1 MELQAAGLNQGKE
14 AFVKLAMLGGP
25 PVRTRPFAPWP
36 QYDQN
41 EEAALI
47 GVLHSRQWGGYH
59 ESVKELETSFA
70 HYHNLE
76 HAVACSNGTVAIEVA
91 LRALGVGPGDEVIV
105 PPYTFIASA
114 SAIMLCHATPVF
126 ADIDPETL
134 NLSVQAAEAAITPRT
149 RAIVVVHFGGRPA
162 EMDAFQALAKRH
174 GLMLLED
181 AAHAHGARWCGTPV
195 GGWGDVATFSFQ
207 SFKLITAGEGG
218 IILSR
223 SADIIEKCWNYCN
236 QGRKRDG
243 GWFDHYTL
251 GTNYRI
257 TGFQSA
263 VLCEQLKKLPAQTQ
277 LRADNVAYLR
287 RGMAEVPGL
296 TLAEDDPRV
305 EQHPYYLIT
314 LRYHPEG
321 FGGLD
326 RGTVIRAL
334 NAEGIPAKATYP
346 SPLYRNPVF
355 TEQSGSLARCIGWHA
370 GQDYGRLQLPEAERV
385 CRDGVWLNHT
395 VFLGDRSDVDDI
407 IEAFKK
413 VQRLASTVPTLQAV
427 G

>member
-1 MELQAAGLNQGKE
+1 M
-14 AFVKLAMLGGP
+14 
-25 PVRTRPFAPWP
+25 R
-36 QYDQN
+36 
-41 EEAALI
+41 
-47 GVLHSRQWGGYH
+47 VLHSRQWGGYH

-70 HYHNLE
+70 RFHQLE

-91 LRALGVGPGDEVIV
+91 LRALGIGPGDEVIV

-134 NLSVQAAEAAITPRT
+134 NLSVTAAEAAITPRT

-162 EMDAFQALAKRH
+162 EMDAFQALARRR
-174 GLMLLED
+174 GLKLLED

-223 SADIIEKCWNYCN
+223 SPEIAEKCWSYCN

-263 VLCEQLKKLPAQTQ
+263 ILCEQLKKIPEQNRIRTE
-277 LRADNVAYLR
+277 NVAHFREGLKDIP
-287 RGMAEVPGL
+287 GFTLMA
-296 TLAEDDPRV
+296 DDPRI
-305 EQHPYYLIT
+305 EQHPYYVLT

-321 FGGLD
+321 FGGVD
-326 RGTVIRAL
+326 RDTVIRAL
-334 NAEGIPAKATYP
+334 NAEGIPVKATYP
-346 SPLYRNPVF
+346 HPLYRNPLF
-355 TEQSGSLARCIGWHA
+355 AQESAALGRYSGWHA
-370 GQDYGRLQLPEAERV
+370 GQDYERLNLPEAERV

-395 VFLGDRSDVDDI
+395 VFLGDRRDVDDI
-407 IEAFKK
+407 IAAMKK
-413 VQRLASTVPTLQAV
+413 AKSLASTISNLQTV

>member
-1 MELQAAGLNQGKE
+1 M
-14 AFVKLAMLGGP
+14 KLALLGGQ
-25 PVRTRPFAPWP
+25 PVRTEPFAPWP
-36 QYDQN
+36 QYDHR
-41 EEAALI
+41 EEAALMR
-47 GVLHSRQWGGYH
+47 VLHSRQWGGYH

-70 HYHNLE
+70 RFHQVE
-76 HAVACSNGTVAIEVA
+76 HAVACSNGTIAIEVA

-134 NLSVQAAEAAITPRT
+134 NLSVKAAEGAITPRT

-162 EMDAFQALAKRH
+162 EMDAFQTLAKRH
-174 GLMLLED
+174 GLKLLED

-218 IILSR
+218 MILSR
-223 SADIIEKCWNYCN
+223 SPEIAEKCWSYCN

-263 VLCEQLKKLPAQTQ
+263 ILCEQLKKIPEQNKI
-277 LRADNVAYLR
+277 RGENVAYFREGLR
-287 RGMAEVPGL
+287 DIPGFTLMA
-296 TLAEDDPRV
+296 DDPRI
-305 EQHPYYLIT
+305 EQHPYYLLT

-321 FGGLD
+321 FGGVD
-326 RGTVIRAL
+326 RDTVIRAL
-334 NAEGIPAKATYP
+334 NAEGIPIKATYP
-346 SPLYRNPVF
+346 HPLYRNPLF
-355 TEQSGSLARCIGWHA
+355 AQKSAALGRCSGWHA
-370 GQDYGRLQLPEAERV
+370 GQDYEHLNLPEAERV
-385 CRDGVWLNHT
+385 CQDGVWLNHT
-395 VFLGDRSDVDDI
+395 VFLGDRRDVDDI
-407 IEAFKK
+407 IVAMKK
-413 VQRLASTVPTLQAV
+413 VQNLASTISSLQTV